1 MDISKFEYHLPKKL
15 IAQKPL
21 VKRDRSKLLVI
32 DRKTKL
38 ITTKHFYDL
47 VEILNPN
54 DVLVLN
60 KTKVFPARIFGK
72 KETGGKVEI
81 LLTKKVNDNTW
92 DVMVKPGIKTDTKI
106 LFSLFSGVKISENH
120 ETSRVQFSIN
130 NTELFNQ
137 LAIIGH
143 TPIPPYVHSSKS
155 ENSLRD
161 GYQTVY
167 AKSEGSIAAP
177 TAGFHFTKE
186 LLMKLKNKGI
196 QIEYVTLHVGL
207 GTFTPIKEGD
217 ISKHKIHSEYF
228 ELDKK
233 TTENLNTAKRE
244 GKRIIAV
251 GTTTTRV
258 LETCSNEKGILESY
272 KGETNIFIYPPYK
285 FRFVDC
291 LITNFHLPHTT
302 LLALVSAF
310 VCYPNIK
317 EKFTNFDST
326 LMGEGY
332 KKAINNNFRFY
343 SFGDSCF
350 IY

>member
-1 MDISKFEYHLPKKL
+1 MDISKFDYHLPKNL

-21 VKRDRSKLLVI
+21 KKRDHSKLLVI

-38 ITTKHFYDL
+38 ITSKHFYDL
-47 VEILNPN
+47 VELLNFN

-81 LLTKKVNDNTW
+81 LLVKKINDNTW
-92 DVMVKPGIKTDTKI
+92 DVMVKPGINIGTKI
-106 LFSLFSGVKISENH
+106 SFGLFSGIKISDNH

-130 NTELFNQ
+130 NINLFEK
-137 LAIIGH
+137 LGTIGH
-143 TPIPPYVHSSKS
+143 TPIPPYIHSTES
-155 ENSLRD
+155 EKNLRD
-161 GYQTVY
+161 EYQTVY
-167 AKSEGSIAAP
+167 AKTQGSIAAP
-177 TAGFHFTKE
+177 TAGFHFTKD
-186 LLMKLKNKGI
+186 LLNRLNMKGV

-207 GTFTPIKEGD
+207 GTFTPIKESD

-228 ELDKK
+228 ELDRK
-233 TTENLNTAKRE
+233 TTDKLNNAKKK

-258 LETCSNEKGILESY
+258 LETCTSSKGILIDK

-285 FRFVDC
+285 FKFIDT
-291 LITNFHLPHTT
+291 LITNFHLPDTT

-310 VCYPNIK
+310 VSYPNTKKI
-317 EKFTNFDST
+317 FTNFNSS
-326 LMGEGY
+326 LIGKAY
-332 KKAINNNFRFY
+332 KKAIKENYRFY
-343 SFGDSCF
+343 SFGDSS
-350 IY
+350 IIL